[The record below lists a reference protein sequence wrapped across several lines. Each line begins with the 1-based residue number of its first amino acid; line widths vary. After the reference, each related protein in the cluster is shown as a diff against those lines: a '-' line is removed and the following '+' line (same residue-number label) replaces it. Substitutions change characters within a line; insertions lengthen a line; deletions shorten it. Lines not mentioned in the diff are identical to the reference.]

1 MEPSMEIRIVCVAII
16 FALLW
21 PFIVSG
27 CGADRPDRSVAEA
40 NVDRPDANVPAFDPT
55 KKTQQLSTGI
65 TMAYVEAGDPDG
77 EVVIMLHGYTDTSRS
92 FFPTIEALVAGN
104 APFHIYALDQRGHGD
119 SSMPPA
125 ADCAHLPEQC
135 FGLTDFADDAL
146 AFMDARN
153 ITAAHIVGHSMGSLV
168 AQELALAHPDRV
180 ESLVLIGSMV
190 FGANNAVL
198 QFLDEQVEGRDASNG
213 QWRGVLEAARPGMRW
228 PQDVYELT
236 PADAGPAVRD
246 FMTNLW
252 VTELTADPA
261 FLEAI
266 VPETTDIRL
275 GTWIGALRNQLAFD
289 SRTRLRRLEVP
300 TLALWAKQDVIFL
313 EPDQAALRAALDAAV
328 DACNLDVYFHKTYGK
343 EPLPADE
350 VQSDIGH
357 NMHWGAYAGV
367 AADLAAWIAGKQP
380 TADLYYANPHAAGS
394 VLTEAGTAT
403 IITKQKASG
412 CAP

>member
-1 MEPSMEIRIVCVAII
+1 MRTRVVCSTII
-16 FALLW
+16 LALLW

-27 CGADRPDRSVAEA
+27 CGTAGPTRSVADA
-40 NVDRPDANVPAFDPT
+40 NVDRSDANVPAFDPS

-65 TMAYVEAGDPDG
+65 TMAYVEAGNPDG

-92 FFPTIEALVAGN
+92 FIPTIEALVAGS
-104 APFHIYALDQRGHGD
+104 APFHIYALDQRGHGA

-125 ADCAHLPEQC
+125 ADCAHVPEQC
-135 FGLTDFADDAL
+135 FGLTDFADDVP

-153 ITAAHIVGHSMGSLV
+153 IAAAHIVGHSMGS
-168 AQELALAHPDRV
+168 
-180 ESLVLIGSMV
+180 M
-190 FGANNAVL
+190 
-198 QFLDEQVEGRDASNG
+198 
-213 QWRGVLEAARPGMRW
+213 AAY
-228 PQDVYELT
+228 DLT
-236 PADAGPAVRD
+236 PVVAGPDVRD

-252 VTELTADPA
+252 VTEFTADPA

-275 GTWIGALRNQLAFD
+275 GTWIGALRNQLAFN
-289 SRTRLRRLEVP
+289 SGTRLWRLEVP
-300 TLALWAKQDVIFL
+300 ALALWAKQDVIFP

-328 DACNLDVYFHKTYGK
+328 DRCNLDVYFHKTYGK
-343 EPLPADE
+343 EPPPADAT
-350 VQSDIGH
+350 QNDIGH

-380 TADLYYANPHAAGS
+380 TADLYYANPLVAGS